1 MKKQKFVL
9 RNDLIPKGNTY
20 RQKVCKSNHYL
31 SITKYLLIKTLSL
44 FIKEKGFV
52 SIALIGNLM
61 TPIFN
66 GTRIM
71 LVLEEN
77 SK

>member
-44 FIKEKGFV
+44 FLKEKGFLF
-52 SIALIGNLM
+52 IDRIGNLM
-61 TPIFN
+61 THIFN

-71 LVLEEN
+71 FVFEEN

>member
-44 FIKEKGFV
+44 FLKEKGF
-52 SIALIGNLM
+52 IFIDRIGNLM
-61 TPIFN
+61 THIFN

-71 LVLEEN
+71 FVFEEN
-77 SK
+77 GK